1 MPDCKEILSDGPEH
15 MRRTL
20 RRASLRAR
28 MQTETGRR
36 ERLLRRLGSRAW
48 ELRVPTCGEAA
59 SGVELEKLQRRIKR
73 QEGKFRRER
82 KKLESEKAEAAR
94 LVRDEEEL
102 RGKLRAELDTPRRGL
117 DRHARAVAEAERDL
131 AKAERARDALG
142 DDLELNKRRQKET
155 ALEGAVP
162 EEQKASA
169 AELEAAAAS
178 LRTRLKESRRRIA
191 ASERRL
197 DEHRRALSPLQEASA
212 SARAELD
219 VAGARVRDLRER
231 LRGLDRR
238 LRATGAEKERA
249 LEPLRLR
256 RDELHAG
263 LGEELLANRSDEPEL
278 AGLFAALDLS
288 ASTVESLEAGIRS
301 ETNLLNL
308 LDPDAAVAFYALLCG
323 AGMLASALLAA
334 AIATLLVVL

>member
-1 MPDCKEILSDGPEH
+1 MPDFKEILSDGPEH

-28 MQTETGRR
+28 MQTETRR
-36 ERLLRRLGSRAW
+36 RGRLLRRLGSRAW

-59 SGVELEKLQRRIKR
+59 SGVELEKLQRRITR
-73 QEGKFRRER
+73 QEGKFRREL
-82 KKLESEKAEAAR
+82 KKQESEKAETAR
-94 LVRDEEEL
+94 SVRDEEEL
-102 RGKLRAELDTPRRGL
+102 RGKLRAELDALRHSL
-117 DRHARAVAEAERDL
+117 NRHARTVAEAERDL
-131 AKAERARDALG
+131 ARAERARDSLR
-142 DDLELNKRRQKET
+142 DDLDLNKRRRKEL

-162 EEQKASA
+162 EELKASA

-178 LRTRLKESRRRIA
+178 LRTRLKEARRRIT
-191 ASERRL
+191 ASERQL
-197 DEHRRALSPLQEASA
+197 DENRLALSPLQEASA

-219 VAGARVRDLRER
+219 EAGARGRDLRER
-231 LRGLDRR
+231 LRELERR
-238 LRATGAEKERA
+238 LRTTATEMERA
-249 LEPLRLR
+249 IEPLRLQ
-256 RDELHAG
+256 RDELLAG

-288 ASTVESLEAGIRS
+288 ASTVESLQAAIRS

-323 AGMLASALLAA
+323 AGMLASAFLAA
-334 AIATLLVVL
+334 AIATLIVIL

>member
-162 EEQKASA
+162 EEQKAGA
-169 AELEAAAAS
+169 AELEAAS

-219 VAGARVRDLRER
+219 EAGARVRDLRER

-308 LDPDAAVAFYALLCG
+308 LNPDAAVAFYALLCG